1 MRYRIVPY
9 AGEQHLDT
17 ETLESKPANYLFDE
31 ISGRL
36 QSGPIEFRLLAQIA
50 EDSDVT
56 NNATVIWPEDRNIV
70 ELGTLKIE
78 KTLSEEESLVQ
89 QKKVIFDPIPRVEGV
104 EPSDDPLLEVRA
116 NVYLI
121 SGQQR
126 RATQGSEPTK
136 VESIGTVEATT

>member
-1 MRYRIVPY
+1 M
-9 AGEQHLDT
+9 
-17 ETLESKPANYLFDE
+17 
-31 ISGRL
+31 
-36 QSGPIEFRLLAQIA
+36 
-50 EDSDVT
+50 
-56 NNATVIWPEDRNIV
+56 IWPEDREIV

-78 KTLSEEESLVQ
+78 KTLSEEESSVQ

-126 RATQGSEPTK
+126 RA
-136 VESIGTVEATT
+136 A